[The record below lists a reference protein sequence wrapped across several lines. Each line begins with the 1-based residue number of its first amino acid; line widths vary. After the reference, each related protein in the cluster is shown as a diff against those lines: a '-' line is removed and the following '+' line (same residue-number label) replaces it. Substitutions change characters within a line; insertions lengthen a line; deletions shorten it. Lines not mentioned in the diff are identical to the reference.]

1 MEEGQNGGGEGQGA
15 GGEGAAGAGGAGG
28 EGQGQ
33 AGGHEKFVPYERFQ
47 EVNTRYKDLE
57 TKQTQMQSVMDQLRG
72 ALSPEQKKG
81 FKLDYSNPDRSIED
95 FVNSTLKE
103 RMESMKKEG
112 AERESTQQRQ
122 SAIKWFQSQE
132 DYTPE
137 LEEKAAAFIKEN
149 SLQGMDPEKVIK
161 LAYKF
166 VTMGDG
172 SGYTRQV
179 KEGLRKPGAGGKG
192 KEFDAK
198 AELAALDVHDEK
210 YEEKFK
216 KIQAKLTG
224 R

>member
-95 FVNSTLKE
+95 FVNFTLKE

-112 AERESTQQRQ
+112 SEREATQQR
-122 SAIKWFQSQE
+122 
-132 DYTPE
+132 
-137 LEEKAAAFIKEN
+137 
-149 SLQGMDPEKVIK
+149 
-161 LAYKF
+161 
-166 VTMGDG
+166 
-172 SGYTRQV
+172 
-179 KEGLRKPGAGGKG
+179 
-192 KEFDAK
+192 
-198 AELAALDVHDEK
+198 
-210 YEEKFK
+210 
-216 KIQAKLTG
+216 
-224 R
+224 